1 MSLTADMVRQIA
13 GWNGIYRLV
22 CVTVD
27 ANSPAKVTAAGVSE
41 PINLSY
47 LVDGN
52 TVTLTE
58 DITVPAASDA
68 GAKVYEVSSGDITID
83 LDGHTINVADGGAV
97 VSQSAVFSITS
108 SGKLTVKNGT
118 INGNKGVRSIF
129 RVESGSSASEYALT
143 LEDVNALNDPTGT
156 GWNPD
161 ESAVY
166 VFGPSKVKINRGSLS
181 SSQCAL
187 SINGANV
194 TDATIVEADGTSIT
208 GGVLVSCNNAN
219 KGAIKLKNCT
229 VSTEQTYG
237 VRISGGTLQ
246 LEGTTI
252 RNNSKNPAASAIVFG
267 LGGGQ
272 LNTGDLKMDDLSRL
286 EGVNR
291 QIGVVKLNAE
301 GYKFESTSDI
311 GTWKVTDITGT
322 APVEGLSIEVNG
334 PTGWEPGYNVAEGIT
349 VTEPGSPSPDVSSD
363 PVEP

>member
-1 MSLTADMVRQIA
+1 ML
-13 GWNGIYRLV
+13 
-22 CVTVD
+22 
-27 ANSPAKVTAAGVSE
+27 
-41 PINLSY
+41 
-47 LVDGN
+47 
-52 TVTLTE
+52 
-58 DITVPAASDA
+58 
-68 GAKVYEVSSGDITID
+68 
-83 LDGHTINVADGGAV
+83 
-97 VSQSAVFSITS
+97 F
-108 SGKLTVKNGT
+108 
-118 INGNKGVRSIF
+118 RS
-129 RVESGSSASEYALT
+129 
-143 LEDVNALNDPTGT
+143 DVNALNDPTGT

-166 VFGPSKVKINRGSLS
+166 VFGPSKVKINGGSLS

-187 SINGANV
+187 SINGADV

-208 GGVLVSCNNAN
+208 GGVLVSCNNAS

-301 GYKFESTSDI
+301 GYKFEDTSDI
-311 GTWKVTDITGT
+311 GTWKVTNIAGT

-334 PTGWEPGYNVAEGIT
+334 PTRWEPGYNVAEGIT
-349 VTEPGSPSPDVSSD
+349 VTEPGSPSPDVPSD
-363 PVEP
+363 TVEP